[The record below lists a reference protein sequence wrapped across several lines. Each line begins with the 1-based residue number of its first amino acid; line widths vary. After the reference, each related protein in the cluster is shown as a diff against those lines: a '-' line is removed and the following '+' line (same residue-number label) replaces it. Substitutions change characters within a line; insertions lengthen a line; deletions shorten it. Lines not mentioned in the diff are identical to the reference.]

1 VKAYPRHGD
10 PDIHFRL
17 RKDRVDWCGKL
28 TVRFEEKLRH
38 VGMGA
43 PFKGKRVEMRIAG
56 AELRVLSL
64 DGELLRKLTL
74 DPARDYPQ
82 TLGWVS
88 TMT

>member
-1 VKAYPRHGD
+1 
-10 PDIHFRL
+10 
-17 RKDRVDWCGKL
+17 
-28 TVRFEEKLRH
+28 
-38 VGMGA
+38 MGA